1 MLQQLPAAADKKEE
15 KNIKGRL
22 PMRGPAGVV
31 LATDRASKRKEE
43 KRNRLLEAARKLFVN
58 KGYHETRPQDIARE
72 ADVAHGTFYSHFT
85 DKREIFLAFAS
96 SAQEDLAAYVH
107 TRIPDVDS
115 FEEYIR
121 YSLTGIQEFAEQN
134 PGLLRSALVDTKVFD
149 PTDTTSKEVRGKF
162 AAGFITRLKNACS
175 TGELY
180 DDIDPDVIGY
190 AMMGLIQ
197 FSAPQAYRKGQSR
210 QEYVDHMTRFL
221 TRALV
226 KHPKILP

>member
-1 MLQQLPAAADKKEE
+1 
-15 KNIKGRL
+15 
-22 PMRGPAGVV
+22 MRGPAGVV

-85 DKREIFLAFAS
+85 DKREIFLAFAV
-96 SAQEDLAAYVH
+96 SAQEDLASYIQ
-107 TRIPDVDS
+107 TRIPSVDT
-115 FEEYIR
+115 FEEYVR
-121 YSLTGIQEFAEQN
+121 YSLTAIQEFAEQN

-149 PTDTTSKEVRGKF
+149 PTDTTSKEVRSRF
-162 AAGFITRLKNACS
+162 AAGFISRLNDAFGK
-175 TGELY
+175 GELY

-197 FSAPQAYRKGQSR
+197 FSAPQAYRKRQSR

-226 KHPKILP
+226 KHPNYLP